1 MDLLLLA
8 KEPRPGRVKTRLTPP
23 CSPAEA
29 AAIAEA
35 ALADTLAAAVA
46 SSADRVVVALDG
58 APGPWCPPGVAIVDQ
73 GRGDLADRLET
84 AWGSTCGPA
93 LQIAMDT
100 PQLDSCAID
109 HALAQLM
116 GEGRDA
122 VLGLA
127 EDGGWWGLGLRRAH
141 PEMFTGIQTS
151 RPDTGARQ
159 WARLDLLGL
168 RSGLLPT
175 LRDVDTWDDAVAVA
189 AAAPAG
195 TFAAAVHAVHEAHA
209 ARVP

>member
-23 CSPAEA
+23 CTPAQA

-58 APGPWCPPGVAIVDQ
+58 APGPWCPPGVTIVGQ
-73 GRGDLADRLET
+73 GSGDLADRLAT
-84 AWGSTCGPA
+84 TWGSTRGPA
-93 LQIAMDT
+93 LQIGMDT
-100 PQLDSCAID
+100 PQLDARAID
-109 HALAQLM
+109 RALAKLM
-116 GEGRDA
+116 GDGREA

-141 PEMFTGIQTS
+141 PEVFTGIPTS
-151 RPDTGARQ
+151 QPDTGARQ
-159 WARLDLLGL
+159 WARLDVLGL
-168 RSGLLPT
+168 RTSLLPT
-175 LRDVDTWDDAVAVA
+175 LRDVDTWDDAVSVA

-195 TFAAAVHAVHEAHA
+195 AFAAAVRAVHVAQVE
-209 ARVP
+209 RVS